1 MPKKIDLK
9 EGDDILILATEIL
22 TKDNVASNGPARN
35 PDSNEVFVEQAAG
48 ETLALKGIADYEKNS
63 DARLKIYE

>member
-22 TKDNVASNGPARN
+22 TKDNVASNEPARN
-35 PDSNEVFVEQAAG
+35 SDNEVFAKQVAG
-48 ETLALKGIADYEKNS
+48 ETLALKGIADYAKNS
-63 DARLKIYE
+63 DARMKIYE